1 MEYGYKTL
9 VLVDNSASVT
19 SGNQQIVKETLKY
32 LIKNAPEG
40 DDFALATYSNQT
52 EMLVNYGATKEEYM
66 QAIDKI
72 TYTEKTTCLSD
83 VLMDTV
89 SSWREADFAMRNILL
104 FTDGQLNESDMY
116 PIEEVYFRLNES
128 SYPIYA
134 VGLNQQTNEGMLKR
148 VASLAR
154 ISHGEM
160 FYSEFEDSEADVE
173 IKLTEQLIK
182 AMNDKR
188 TTMEGI
194 NNGEEDYV
202 STQNEAKSQ
211 AEGYENVYTE
221 DYEPDAYAAAYSGEL
236 STESLAMTEN
246 PYKDYMPLMIIGG
259 VIIMAILIIL
269 LLGRNSRRRE
279 KSEDRKYEKIT
290 DKPVFVE
297 SPRMITQSKAGEMT
311 LEDMNNPM
319 MYFKLPPFE
328 HIILGSNKTDADIAI
343 AGDEGIESRHCEINY
358 HFGKYYVRDLKSC
371 GGTYLNGER
380 LNNETELHSADVISL
395 GHARLMVKLL

>member
-9 VLVDNSASVT
+9 ILVDNSASVT

-32 LIKNAPEG
+32 LIKNAPER

-83 VLMDTV
+83 VLMGTIDN
-89 SSWREADFAMRNILL
+89 WREADFAMRNILL
-104 FTDGQLNESDMY
+104 FTDGQLNESDTY

-128 SYPIYA
+128 GYPLYA

-148 VASLAR
+148 VAALAR

-173 IKLTEQLIK
+173 IKLTEQLLK

-194 NNGEEDYV
+194 NNGEEEYV
-202 STQNEAKSQ
+202 PTGNEAESR
-211 AEGYENVYTE
+211 EGEDENVLTE
-221 DYEPDAYAAAYSGEL
+221 DYESDAYAAAYSGEL
-236 STESLAMTEN
+236 SAESLVMAEN

-259 VIIMAILIIL
+259 VILVAILMIF
-269 LLGRNSRRRE
+269 LLGRGSRRRAKSDAGQFE
-279 KSEDRKYEKIT
+279 KPAGN
-290 DKPVFVE
+290 PVFVE
-297 SPRMITQSKAGEMT
+297 NPRMITQSKVGEMT

-328 HIILGSNKTDADIAI
+328 HIILGANKTDADIAI

-358 HFGKYYVRDLKSC
+358 HFGKYYVRDLKTS

-380 LNNETELHSADVISL
+380 LSNETELRSADVISL